1 MNKARRAKLNLIE
14 KELARLA
21 EEIEDAGNEER
32 EAFDNLP
39 ESLQQSERGEAMDSS
54 ADELQHDANLAIT
67 WLHQHKGL
75 VIWLATCCA
84 PPVLQ
89 HFCLCTVSDADNLGL
104 A

>member
-54 ADELQHDANLAIT
+54 ADELESIASELTDIAQRICEAAE
-67 WLHQHKGL
+67 
-75 VIWLATCCA
+75 
-84 PPVLQ
+84 
-89 HFCLCTVSDADNLGL
+89 
-104 A
+104 